1 VIGRMAQLTAPR
13 SEAIPA
19 DGGLRQ
25 LRLIR
30 FRSFEDFS
38 ISFGDGALLVGPNNA
53 GKSTLLTA
61 IRLADT
67 LVRYAHRRNPD
78 GSTRV
83 GDVRVL
89 TYPIQLRDYP
99 SLRDSVRYE
108 FGTAESRLE
117 LTWKSGSK
125 LVAVWPE
132 DSIGAEHT
140 EPYFY
145 LLQSSG
151 TPVRSIAQAKS
162 AFPAMGVVPV
172 LGPIDHNEKLLDSA
186 YVRNNIAGR
195 LSSRHFR
202 NQLRLLE
209 EARDLTGFLSWASD
223 WMGDLQFDRIQTQ
236 MSEEGA
242 VVTAFVFEGASRVPK
257 EMVWAG
263 DGVQVWFQLLYHVHR
278 VRNHS
283 VIVLDEPEVYLHPD
297 LQRRLVRL
305 LESTGAQIVLAT
317 HSTELLA
324 EADGR
329 AAVLV
334 DRSRRRGIRPSTEA
348 QHDMLS
354 AMLGTAFNLR
364 IAKALRSRV
373 AVFVEGRD
381 MVVLRHFARRLG
393 LAHVEREEGLSVIP
407 LNGYTGWRHVEA
419 FRWLLEEILP
429 NTLKTFVVLDR
440 DYRSD
445 NECLTVTA
453 ALAEVG
459 VVGHVWQRKELE
471 SYLITP
477 SVISRLSGA
486 PLSSVTEWIASI
498 SDGMGH
504 EVFGRQLQERVA
516 SEVHARQHQVD
527 VMSAFKA
534 EFDEAWSNPEYRL
547 IAGPPKQI
555 IAALNRKL
563 QSSGHKAV
571 SVSGLARAHRVDEIA
586 QEMREVLELIN
597 SAADNGR

>member
-1 VIGRMAQLTAPR
+1 MSA
-13 SEAIPA
+13 
-19 DGGLRQ
+19 GGLRQ

-67 LVRYAHRRNPD
+67 LVRYAHRRNPES
-78 GSTRV
+78 STRA

-99 SLRDSVRYE
+99 SLRDSIRYE

-117 LTWKSGSK
+117 LTWKSGAK

-132 DSIGAEHT
+132 ESSDGDD

-145 LLQSSG
+145 LLQASG
-151 TPVRSIAQAKS
+151 TPVRSTAQAKAS
-162 AFPAMGVVPV
+162 FPALGVVPV
-172 LGPIDHNEKLLDSA
+172 LGPIDHNERLLDA
-186 YVRNNIAGR
+186 VYVKNNIAGR

-209 EARDLTGFLSWASD
+209 ESGDLADFLTWASE
-223 WMGDLQFDRIQTQ
+223 WMGDLAFDRVQTQ
-236 MSEEGA
+236 MSDDGA
-242 VVTAFVFEGASRVPK
+242 VVTAFVFEAASRVPK
-257 EMVWAG
+257 ELVWAG
-263 DGVQVWFQLLYHVHR
+263 DGIQVWLQLLYHVHR
-278 VRNHS
+278 IRNQA

-305 LESTGAQIVLAT
+305 LESTGAQVVIAT

-329 AAVLV
+329 NAILV
-334 DRSRRRGIRPSTEA
+334 DRSRRRGIRPTTEA

-419 FRWLLEEILP
+419 FRWLIEEILP
-429 NTLKTFVVLDR
+429 NSLRTFVILDR
-440 DYRSD
+440 DYRAD
-445 NECLTVTA
+445 RECSAVTD
-453 ALAEVG
+453 ALAAVG
-459 VVGHVWQRKELE
+459 VDGHVWRRKELE
-471 SYLITP
+471 SYLLTP

-486 PLSSVTEWIASI
+486 PLSSVAEWIATI
-498 SDGMGH
+498 SDAMGN
-504 EVFGRQLQERVA
+504 EVFGRQLQERVT

-534 EFDEAWSNPEYRL
+534 EFDEAWADLDYRL
-547 IAGPPKQI
+547 FASPPKQI
-555 IAALNRKL
+555 ISALNRQL
-563 QSSGHKAV
+563 QANGYKAV

-586 QEMREVLELIN
+586 EEMRDLLELIN
-597 SAADNGR
+597 SAAADGG